1 MHRSEMQSNIKVT
14 NKTIFKRMIVQ
25 LMRLTCTDENEPVRE
40 HIFMSMVLQQDLS
53 KHRGKRQLV

>member
-1 MHRSEMQSNIKVT
+1 MQSNIKVT